1 MSELL
6 TANQRYNM
14 LLERME
20 TLRADIR
27 IMEADKLDEAIKEIE
42 KIELVLKQIEDLYG
56 EELM

>member
-20 TLRADIR
+20 ALRADIR
-27 IMEADKLDEAIKEIE
+27 IMEADKLDEAVKEIE